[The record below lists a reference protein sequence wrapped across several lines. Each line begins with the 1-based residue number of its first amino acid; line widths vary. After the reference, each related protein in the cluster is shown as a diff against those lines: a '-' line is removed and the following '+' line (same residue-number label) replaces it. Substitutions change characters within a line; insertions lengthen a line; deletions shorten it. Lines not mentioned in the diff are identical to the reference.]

1 MSVVR
6 PLARRYAR
14 AVFQMAIA
22 AEQAPAVGRDLD
34 GAARIY
40 TDNPVLARFLRNP
53 KVPISDKKNLL
64 SAVLDRCG
72 AGNLCRRFLT
82 SLIERGRM
90 NQLPEIAA
98 GYADLLDEAENRA
111 EARVSSARHL
121 SHEETRALSASLG
134 RITGRK
140 IDLNVSVDPDLLG
153 GVVVR
158 IGSVVY
164 DGSLRGQLDRLDK
177 HLTER

>member
-14 AVFQMAIA
+14 AIFQMALA
-22 AEQAPAVGRDLD
+22 ADQAPAVGRDLD
-34 GAARIY
+34 GAAQAY
-40 TDNPVLARFLRNP
+40 VHNPVLGRFLGNP
-53 KVPISDKKNLL
+53 KVRISNKKELL
-64 SAVLDRCG
+64 AAVLDQCG
-72 AGNLCRRFLT
+72 AGELCQRFLM
-82 SLIERGRM
+82 SLLERGRM
-90 NQLPEIAA
+90 NQIPEVAA
-98 GYADLLDEAENRA
+98 GFRNLLEEAESRTTA
-111 EARVSSARHL
+111 DVASARPL
-121 SHEETRALSASLG
+121 SPGETDALAAALS
-134 RITGRK
+134 RITRRK
-140 IDLNVSVDPDLLG
+140 IGLNVTVDPGLLG

>member
-14 AVFQMAIA
+14 AIFQMAIA
-22 AEQAPAVGRDLD
+22 ADQAPTVGRDLD
-34 GAARIY
+34 GAARVY
-40 TDNPVLARFLRNP
+40 AGNPVLGRFLNNP
-53 KVPISDKKNLL
+53 KIRISDKKDLL
-64 SAVLDRCG
+64 TGVLDRCG
-72 AGNLCRRFLT
+72 AGELCQRFLA
-82 SLIERGRM
+82 SLLDRGRLS
-90 NQLPEIAA
+90 QLPEVAA
-98 GYADLLDEAENRA
+98 GYRNLLEEAENRA
-111 EARVSSARHL
+111 TAEVSSARPL
-121 SHEETRALSASLG
+121 SPGETDALAAALG
-134 RITGRK
+134 RITRRK
-140 IDLNVSVDPDLLG
+140 IGLDVTVDPGLLG